1 MELVKEIVKEQSLII
16 GENLARQM
24 AIESGVVK
32 FNSSKIDDLT
42 VTEPN
47 RDAAIEKLI
56 GSYKELFGQASV
68 EVCMNVIKKFPQ
80 KK

>member
-42 VTEPN
+42 VTEP
-47 RDAAIEKLI
+47 I